1 MRLWVIPLP
10 SSDWYS
16 IMNTAEKIS
25 VDLELL
31 ERFEDGINPR
41 RPHESAIP
49 ARIIGYGEISTIF
62 EILEPPL
69 AGLACKR
76 LPVFRTKKEM
86 REYELLFHEYNRVLS
101 EEVGIRVPGYASAR
115 VNPRKGN
122 RVVYC
127 IQERLLP
134 GVIANRLIHTLDS
147 DSIVVLFRAVL
158 AEMAKVWEY
167 NASQNRIQLGLDAQI
182 SNWAL
187 SCDTVPGV
195 LKECG
200 AEMVYIDTSTPLMRI
215 RGVEQLDTELFLR
228 GAPSFL
234 VWFIR
239 LFFLN
244 DVVGRYYDFHLAVV
258 DLLANLFKEGRAD
271 LIEPLIDEA
280 NRFFSCDASGLGA
293 SPVTCREVRS
303 YYREDAMIW
312 RLYQGLRRLDRFLQT
327 RLLRRHYCYILPG
340 AIKR

>member
-1 MRLWVIPLP
+1 MQ
-10 SSDWYS
+10 
-16 IMNTAEKIS
+16 
-25 VDLELL
+25 LL
-31 ERFEDGINPR
+31 ERFENGIDPR
-41 RPHESAIP
+41 KPHESAIP

-62 EILEPPL
+62 EILEPSL
-69 AGLACKR
+69 AGFAYKR
-76 LPVFRTKKEM
+76 LPVFRTEDEM
-86 REYELLFHEYNRVLS
+86 QEYELLFHEYNRLLC
-101 EEVGIRVPGYASAR
+101 EEIGIHVPRHASAR
-115 VNPRKGN
+115 VNPLKGN

-134 GVIANRLIHTLDS
+134 GIIGNRLIHTLDNE
-147 DSIVVLFRAVL
+147 SIVVLFRAVL
-158 AEMAKVWEY
+158 AEMAKVWVY
-167 NASQNRIQLGLDAQI
+167 NATQDRVCLGLDAQI

-187 SCDTVPGV
+187 SCDTVPEV
-195 LKECG
+195 LEEG
-200 AEMVYIDTSTPLMRI
+200 RAELVYIDTSTPLMRVH
-215 RGVEQLDTELFLR
+215 GVEQLDTGLFLR

-239 LFFLN
+239 LFFLK

-271 LIEPLIDEA
+271 LIEPLIAEA
-280 NRFFSCDASGLGA
+280 NRFFSCGASVLGA

-340 AIKR
+340 TIKR

>member
-1 MRLWVIPLP
+1 MTTE
-10 SSDWYS
+10 S
-16 IMNTAEKIS
+16 IRIDKQ
-25 VDLELL
+25 LL
-31 ERFEDGINPR
+31 ERFENGINPR
-41 RPHESAIP
+41 NPNESAIP

-62 EILEPPL
+62 EILEPSL
-69 AGLACKR
+69 AGFACKR
-76 LPVFRTKKEM
+76 LPVFKTEEEM
-86 REYELLFHEYNRVLS
+86 QAYELLFHEYNRVLS
-101 EEVGIRVPGYASAR
+101 EDIGIQVPVYASAR
-115 VNPRKGN
+115 VIPLKGN
-122 RVVYC
+122 MVVYC

-134 GVIANRLIHTLDS
+134 GVIGNRLIHTLDN
-147 DSIVVLFRAVL
+147 DSVIVLFRAVL
-158 AEMAKVWEY
+158 AEMAKVWEF
-167 NASQNRIQLGLDAQI
+167 NASQDRVRLGLDAQI

-195 LKECG
+195 LEEG
-200 AEMVYIDTSTPLMRI
+200 GTDLVYIDTSTPLMRV

-228 GAPSFL
+228 CAPSFL

-239 LFFLN
+239 LFFLK

-271 LIEPLIDEA
+271 LIEPLISEA
-280 NRFFSCDASGLGA
+280 NRFFACRATGFGA

-312 RLYQGLRRLDRFLQT
+312 RLYQGLRRLDRFLCT
-327 RLLRRHYCYILPG
+327 RLLRQHYCYILPG